1 MSSSKSFRYSSNNA
15 SNYGSNQELANISN
29 AFRTLRVGITPI
41 KRGKSHP
48 NQSNQS
54 INYVKVNS
62 SYSKSRSNQ
71 TYRNWEENTQM
82 SSITFTPTPV
92 KPSARKPTSTPRPS
106 KKRTHTNTNT
116 NNHSS
121 SKSGSKSGST
131 KKKPT
136 KRSRK

>member
-1 MSSSKSFRYSSNNA
+1 MSSSKSRVRTKSFRYSSNNNA
-15 SNYGSNQELANISN
+15 SNYGSNNELANISK
-29 AFRTLRVGITPI
+29 AFQTLGVGITPI
-41 KRGKSHP
+41 KRSKSHS

-54 INYVKVNS
+54 SNYVNVNS

-106 KKRTHTNTNT
+106 KKRSHNNNNNNT
-116 NNHSS
+116 NNRSS
-121 SKSGSKSGST
+121 SNKEQ
-131 KKKPT
+131 
-136 KRSRK
+136 SRKRRK